1 MDKSLN
7 SPGARFANF
16 TRRNVLATLALVA
29 APLAFSSTA
38 ALAQSGDFPNRAVT
52 FVVPFPAGGNLD
64 IFARAVALNLA
75 DVWKVP
81 VLVDNRP
88 GAGGMIGADKVA
100 KAKDDGYTLL
110 FTNTSVIQA
119 PALYGSS
126 PYDPFKDLAPVTQMG
141 TVAIGLAI
149 RGTSPVRTVQD
160 YVKLVKSEPGK
171 HSYSTYGVGSS
182 AHLLMEGFKDSQ
194 GMDSQHV
201 AYKGEGP
208 SMTDLLG
215 GQIGAGWF
223 SERMI
228 ALHEKTGAVRPLAV
242 TGQQRSSLLPNTP
255 TFREAGF
262 PGLEPVGWY
271 GVFAPA
277 GTPKAVVAKLS
288 RDFNTSL
295 TKPDIQA
302 KLKDFVVRG
311 TGTTPEAFAQ
321 LIVGED
327 KIWRGL
333 IEKFGIKAE

>member
-1 MDKSLN
+1 MN
-7 SPGARFANF
+7 TSPHLTPRAGAR
-16 TRRNVLATLALVA
+16 RKLLASLALAAVPMTFGISSAVA
-29 APLAFSSTA
+29 QT
-38 ALAQSGDFPNRAVT
+38 GDFPNRAVT

-64 IFARAVALNLA
+64 IFARAVALQLA
-75 DVWKVP
+75 DTWKVP

-88 GAGGMIGADKVA
+88 GAGGMIGADRVA
-100 KAKDDGYTLL
+100 KARDEGYTLL

-119 PALYGSS
+119 PALYGKST
-126 PYDPFKDLAPVTQMG
+126 YDPFKDLAPVTQMG

-149 RGTSPVRTVQD
+149 RASSPVRNIQD

-171 HSYSTYGVGSS
+171 HAYATYGVGSS
-182 AHLLMEGFKDSQ
+182 AHLLMEGFKDRQ
-194 GMDSQHV
+194 GMDLQHV
-201 AYKGEGP
+201 GYKGEGP
-208 SMTDLLG
+208 AMTDMLG
-215 GQIGAGWF
+215 GQIEAGLF

-242 TGQQRSSLLPNTP
+242 TGLLRSSLLPNTP

-277 GTPKAVVAKLS
+277 GAPKANVAKLS
-288 RDFNTSL
+288 RDFNATL
-295 TKPDIQA
+295 TKPEIQV
-302 KLKDFVVRG
+302 KLKEFVVRP
-311 TGTTPEAFAQ
+311 TGTTPEEFSLLMVA
-321 LIVGED
+321 ED